1 MARPVT
7 GKIMSCK
14 VRVKKKN
21 GDVYVYERR
30 SRYDPKKG
38 YSVPCGSTLIGK
50 YINGEGKMVP
60 TRPRRR
66 PGTGAS
72 KPESVRKRV
81 GAAEIMEW
89 AGRGSGV
96 DDDIKKAFKDDPG
109 MALKIISMAR
119 YCVMSGGGPVSG
131 IEIFLQ
137 THVLPYP
144 EALSYQTCL
153 DAMDWLGRDEKS
165 SELRLKFFKARAGRI
180 LKGEGVAFDS
190 TTLSTYSKGIN
201 AARPGHSKEGTDLPV
216 VKLLTLYGM
225 QTRQPVAFTIREGNL
240 SDVKSLG
247 TALAAMG
254 VLKIS
259 IRQTVT
265 DSGYCSEEN
274 LKLMCESHV
283 KFLTASSGSGWI
295 GKCEDKALGKLSEY
309 STGLDGGRNQSE
321 HGVRFTVMHSFTE
334 PEEGKAPAEG
344 KASEPDKPAGA
355 KAAKESEEQKPQENK
370 EDVKDREKKGGKT
383 APKRLYVYVYRT
395 DEKLALAKKNL
406 DSRIRDDIAVIES
419 GRRDSLSA
427 SEKRFCANM
436 LKVTQGRGSVHAAA
450 DEDKYAA
457 ELKRLGV
464 FSLVSNR
471 PASVDD
477 ALEMYRMRERIEEAF
492 ADEKGM
498 DTARPRVWSD
508 EALRGRLLVRFV
520 ALCYVCFIRQR
531 LRELK
536 DSLGKKTGDPEHDKA
551 ANLSAELA
559 ALKWLNRQ
567 TLASLLRWFDA
578 REEIKVDTHE
588 CRTRWCTES
597 TKRDQLILEKLGVR
611 TAA

>member
-1 MARPVT
+1 
-7 GKIMSCK
+7 
-14 VRVKKKN
+14 
-21 GDVYVYERR
+21 
-30 SRYDPKKG
+30 
-38 YSVPCGSTLIGK
+38 
-50 YINGEGKMVP
+50 
-60 TRPRRR
+60 
-66 PGTGAS
+66 
-72 KPESVRKRV
+72 
-81 GAAEIMEW
+81 
-89 AGRGSGV
+89 
-96 DDDIKKAFKDDPG
+96 
-109 MALKIISMAR
+109 
-119 YCVMSGGGPVSG
+119 
-131 IEIFLQ
+131 
-137 THVLPYP
+137 
-144 EALSYQTCL
+144 
-153 DAMDWLGRDEKS
+153 
-165 SELRLKFFKARAGRI
+165 
-180 LKGEGVAFDS
+180 
-190 TTLSTYSKGIN
+190 
-201 AARPGHSKEGTDLPV
+201 
-216 VKLLTLYGM
+216 
-225 QTRQPVAFTIREGNL
+225 
-240 SDVKSLG
+240 
-247 TALAAMG
+247 
-254 VLKIS
+254 
-259 IRQTVT
+259 
-265 DSGYCSEEN
+265 
-274 LKLMCESHV
+274 
-283 KFLTASSGSGWI
+283 
-295 GKCEDKALGKLSEY
+295 
-309 STGLDGGRNQSE
+309 
-321 HGVRFTVMHSFTE
+321 MHSFTE

-344 KASEPDKPAGA
+344 KASQPDKPAGA

-611 TAA
+611 SAA